1 MAAPNAPTNLI
12 TTADERYTITLTW
25 VAPVDGDTPT
35 FYSIYYGTEES
46 TVDVLLGTVAYPT
59 VTYDHTPVDDGA
71 IFYYEVFANNEDG
84 QSAIGATNSGA
95 SWDIPGPPLNI
106 SVTATDVGELT
117 LVWDEP
123 AADGGTEIIN
133 YKVYTGTSL
142 AEVEA
147 ETTPTGTLNPS
158 QTDYILTGLD
168 DGYTLYYQ
176 VTAEN
181 LIGES
186 SRLTTVTATTWDV
199 PDVPINVATIDG
211 NTVVT
216 ISWDEPLN
224 IGGTEIT
231 EYHIYRGVV
240 IGSLVEIG
248 TTAADTLWMTDT
260 GLTNGTTYYYAVS
273 AENEIG
279 EGAQSTVVSAKPE
292 AVISTEQNMLQWVCD
307 SVGMSVYKAYGV
319 SSFVAP
325 ISDKKK
331 MLGVYASFLTT
342 DNVTA
347 ETNIVVDVDAHAV
360 LVYEGGVRSMNLY
373 DLLIMVLYR

>member
-71 IFYYEVFANNEDG
+71 IFYYEVFANNEGG
-84 QSAIGATNSGA
+84 QSATGATNSGA

-199 PDVPINVATIDG
+199 PNVPINVATIDG

-292 AVISTEQNMLQWVCD
+292 AVISTEQNTLQWVCD